1 VTVPPAAVSIYEAL
15 RREVLRGHARPDG
28 LGAIV
33 YHGLVHGL
41 SLLSR
46 TTSESATPVTAA
58 PALPNVRAD
67 REFLHLLANM
77 VLRTH
82 AGVTHVY

>member
-1 VTVPPAAVSIYEAL
+1 L
-15 RREVLRGHARPDG
+15 RSEVLCGQARPDG

-33 YHGLVHGL
+33 YHGLIHGL
-41 SLLSR
+41 SLLSQ
-46 TTSESATPVTAA
+46 TIPESATSVATA
-58 PALPNVRAD
+58 PSLPNVRTD
-67 REFLHLLANM
+67 PEFLHLLANM

>member
-1 VTVPPAAVSIYEAL
+1 MYETL
-15 RREVLRGHARPDG
+15 RGEVLRGCARPDG

-41 SLLSR
+41 LLLSQ
-46 TTSESATPVTAA
+46 TMPESGTPVTTV
-58 PALPNVRAD
+58 PSLPNVRTDSA
-67 REFLHLLANM
+67 FVHLVANM

>member
-1 VTVPPAAVSIYEAL
+1 MYETL
-15 RREVLRGHARPDG
+15 RGEVLRGHARPDG

-41 SLLSR
+41 SLLSQ
-46 TTSESATPVTAA
+46 TMPEPATPVATV
-58 PALPNVRAD
+58 PSLPNVRTD
-67 REFLHLLANM
+67 PVFVHLLANM

>member
-1 VTVPPAAVSIYEAL
+1 VTVPPAAVSMYETL
-15 RREVLRGHARPDG
+15 RDEVLRGQARPDG

-41 SLLSR
+41 LLLSR
-46 TTSESATPVTAA
+46 TTPESAMPAATA
-58 PALPNVRAD
+58 PSMPNVRSD
-67 REFLHLLANM
+67 PEFLHLLANM

>member
-1 VTVPPAAVSIYEAL
+1 MYETL
-15 RREVLRGHARPDG
+15 RGEVLRGHARPDG

-41 SLLSR
+41 LLLSQNR
-46 TTSESATPVTAA
+46 PESATPATMASS
-58 PALPNVRAD
+58 LPNVRTDPA
-67 REFLHLLANM
+67 FVHLLANM

>member
-1 VTVPPAAVSIYEAL
+1 L
-15 RREVLRGHARPDG
+15 RSEVLRGHARPDG

-41 SLLSR
+41 SLISQ
-46 TTSESATPVTAA
+46 TIPESEAPEATAA
-58 PALPNVRAD
+58 ALPNVRTD
-67 REFLHLLANM
+67 PQFLHLLANM

-82 AGVTHVY
+82 EEVTHVY

>member
-1 VTVPPAAVSIYEAL
+1 VTVPPAAVSMYETL
-15 RREVLRGHARPDG
+15 RGEVLRGHARPAG

-41 SLLSR
+41 SLLSQA
-46 TTSESATPVTAA
+46 TPESAASVTPA
-58 PALPNVRAD
+58 PALPNVRTDPA
-67 REFLHLLANM
+67 FLHLLANM

>member
-1 VTVPPAAVSIYEAL
+1 MYETL
-15 RREVLRGHARPDG
+15 RGEVLRGHARPDG

-41 SLLSR
+41 LLLSQKR
-46 TTSESATPVTAA
+46 PESATPATMASSFV
-58 PALPNVRAD
+58 PNVRTDPA
-67 REFLHLLANM
+67 FVHLLANM

>member
-1 VTVPPAAVSIYEAL
+1 MYETL
-15 RREVLRGHARPDG
+15 RSEVLRGHARPEG

-46 TTSESATPVTAA
+46 TLPEPATPAATALS
-58 PALPNVRAD
+58 LPNVRTD
-67 REFLHLLANM
+67 PTFLHLLANM